1 MRTQKQIEN
10 SLISHLGGL
19 IDEYRTGSLQEEDI
33 LYFFMRSMQV
43 SQVDSEITV
52 NVLENIKFGKLGKE
66 VALTLKIDEGW

>member
-19 IDEYRTGSLQEEDI
+19 IDEFRLGHLDEEAI
-33 LYFFMRSMQV
+33 LYFFMKTMQV

-52 NVLENIKFGKLGKE
+52 NVLENVKFGKLGKE
-66 VALTLKIDEGW
+66 VALVLKIDEGW